1 VAEDWPDPREA
12 VDAAQFVAAMRT
24 LRARTDL
31 SYRVLERR
39 AAKAA
44 TPLPSSTISGAL
56 SRDTLP
62 RADLL
67 AAFIRAC
74 GADDVTVEQWLSARA
89 DLAAAGQTSEPEAVE
104 ETPVAEEMQNREVP
118 RKRSRLLWPAAG
130 VAAVAVLVVGGL
142 IVFND
147 SPPDQPVATPSSSS
161 SASASSTSAV
171 VPRAANA
178 GLDTPPTGRARVRLA
193 HTGLCVGEGP
203 EKFVPDARI
212 VLGQQDCATASPPMS
227 VEAVDRGYRLLLHS
241 AEHGEG
247 CVTVDYGGTAIEV
260 LLAGD
265 HCEPGRPDQQFTF
278 EPVTAPVRGYLLRSA
293 AGAKWCIGV
302 FKGSTEAGVQLI
314 QDPCDGGAA
323 QVFLVDSVV

>member
-12 VDAAQFVAAMRT
+12 TGAAEFVAAMRT

-39 AAKAA
+39 AAKAG

-74 GADDVTVEQWLSARA
+74 GADDETVERWLAVRA
-89 DLAAAGQTSEPEAVE
+89 DLAASGQAPEPEPAAEPIAPEILPE
-104 ETPVAEEMQNREVP
+104 EPA
-118 RKRSRLLWPAAG
+118 RKRPRLLWPAIG
-130 VAAVAVLVVGGL
+130 VAAVLVLVAGAL
-142 IVFND
+142 IVFNG
-147 SPPDQPVATPSSSS
+147 PPPEQPVAAPSSSS
-161 SASASSTSAV
+161 PAPSAPTTA
-171 VPRAANA
+171 PDAANA
-178 GLDTPPTGRARVRLA
+178 GLGTPPTGRSRVRLA

-203 EKFVPDARI
+203 EKFVQEERI

-227 VEAVDRGYRLLLHS
+227 VEAVEGGYRLLLHNP
-241 AEHGEG
+241 EQGEG
-247 CVTVDYGGTAIEV
+247 CVTVDYGGTAAST

-265 HCEPGRPDQQFTF
+265 HCEPGRPDQRFVF
-278 EPVTAPVRGYLLRSA
+278 EPVTAPAKGFLLKSA
-293 AGAKWCIGV
+293 AGAKWCVGV
-302 FKGSTEAGVQLI
+302 YKASSEVGVQLI
-314 QDPCDGGAA
+314 QDPCDGTAA
-323 QVFLVDSVV
+323 QVFLVERADAS